1 MEGKQ
6 GPKTVSSGLSAASTK
21 QKRNSQIATTKKK
34 ALADQPRETRLPK
47 RN

>member
-6 GPKTVSSGLSAASTK
+6 GQKTVSSGLSAASTK

-34 ALADQPRETRLPK
+34 ASVDQPRETRLPK